1 MTTRPQG
8 TAQMSHPRVVMYAT
22 QWCPYCQRARKLF
35 ESKGVAWEEIDIET
49 GAGLREQMIA
59 RSGRRTVPQI
69 FVGDTH
75 VGGSDDLH
83 ELEARG
89 GLDPLLGR
97 GG

>member
-1 MTTRPQG
+1 
-8 TAQMSHPRVVMYAT
+8 MYAT
-22 QWCPYCQRARKLF
+22 QWCPYCQRARKLL

-49 GAGLREQMIA
+49 GTGLREQMIA